1 MMDETKGKW
10 FVEQIFER
18 FLKIGSMSLSVDKL
32 AIERLV
38 RPSEGMVLL
47 ILEYHGSLPMSD
59 LAAHLSTPLST
70 MTSIAKRLESRGF
83 IKRHHAPNDH
93 RIKLVQLTEEGKQLV
108 SQLKTILECQIEQI
122 QSVLTSDELEQFF
135 YLAQKIGQ
143 AKQQNTINLNTNFDE
158 ES

>member
-1 MMDETKGKW
+1 
-10 FVEQIFER
+10 VEQIFER

-47 ILEYHGSLPMSD
+47 ILENRGSLPMSD

-70 MTSIAKRLESRGF
+70 MTNIAKRLESKGF
-83 IKRHHAPNDH
+83 IKRDHAPNDH
-93 RIKLVQLTEEGKQLV
+93 RIILVELTEEGQQLV
-108 SQLKTILECQIEQI
+108 SQLKTNLESQIAQI
-122 QSVLTSDELEQFF
+122 QSVLTPDELEQFF

-143 AKQQNTINLNTNFDE
+143 AKQQGTVNLKNTVDE
-158 ES
+158 GS